1 MMSRFLVLVLSF
13 LGTSQGFGQ
22 TLIWER
28 FSPNIIPPPYVGADN
43 TWGDVIFP
51 LEDVNG
57 DGADDVLVSSRQSP
71 HNVTL
76 NQAGHVCVL
85 SGSDGAILYEWHG
98 PIAGAQQRA
107 YGVTG
112 DLDQDGA
119 GDFVMIKF
127 LPGQSY
133 GTLVSGA
140 TGADLPTLLPWFNL
154 TTPAGDV
161 TFDGI
166 PDFVV
171 AGQGGFIVYRGPA
184 GDPAAWSMPSLPWQ
198 ALLGKVNL
206 SVGDIDG
213 DGAADILAG
222 APGLSCTAFGG
233 SPFFIPLPGAA
244 YLYSGATGTVLHA
257 FSGTGLCDQFGVAVA
272 APGDYDGDGKLDLL
286 VAAEAEVLQVYS
298 SVSGALLATVPYQ
311 GAATSGYLPLTSV
324 GDVDADGLGDF
335 AVQTSTVA
343 TGGNYGFRLVRGG
356 VWTTMFE
363 VTESPFAGH
372 PGYSLAR
379 VNDINGDGSPDLA
392 VGVPKL
398 LFGLTQGSVRAYSL
412 LPDGVS
418 LFGSGCP
425 MADGVVPRIGAS
437 SKAVAGGTISVNV
450 SGVPPGQCA
459 LLMVGVSGASYGNIP
474 LPWNLA
480 TVGLPQCD
488 LLVSLDWYVAAFTD
502 AVAPGVGAKSITIQI
517 PTSVAGM
524 VFDGQWAVENPPGS
538 PSIIGMTGGLRI
550 HVF

>member
-1 MMSRFLVLVLSF
+1 VK
-13 LGTSQGFGQ
+13 SQFVILALTLLATTRGAGQ
-22 TLIWER
+22 AILWER
-28 FSPNIIPPPYVGADN
+28 FSPNTIPAPYVGTDFY
-43 TWGDVIFP
+43 WGDTIFP
-51 LEDVNG
+51 LLDVNG
-57 DGADDVLVSSRQSP
+57 DGADDVLVSSRNSP
-71 HNVTL
+71 NGIL
-76 NQAGHVCVL
+76 GQAGHVCVL
-85 SGSDGAILYEWHG
+85 SGADGTILYEWHG

-127 LPGQSY
+127 LPAQSY

-140 TGADLPTLLPWFNL
+140 TGADLPTLLPWYNL

-161 TFDGI
+161 SFDGI

-171 AGQGGFIVYRGPA
+171 AGQGGFVVYRGPA
-184 GDPAAWSMPSLPWQ
+184 GDPAAWTMPSIPWQ
-198 ALLGKVNL
+198 ALLGKVNV

-222 APGLSCTAFGG
+222 APGLNCTSWGG
-233 SPFFIPLPGAA
+233 LPVFIPLPGHA
-244 YLYSGATGTVLHA
+244 YLYSGATGIVLHT
-257 FSGTGLCDQFGVAVA
+257 FSGTGVCDEFGFAVA

-286 VAAEAEVLQVYS
+286 IAAQAEVLRVYS
-298 SVSGALLATVPYQ
+298 SVSGALLATVPFQ
-311 GAATSGYLPLTSV
+311 GLTTSGYLPLTSV
-324 GDVDADGLGDF
+324 GDVDADGFGDF
-335 AVQTSTVA
+335 AIVTSTVA
-343 TGGNYGFRLVRGG
+343 TGGNFGFRLVRGG
-356 VWTTMFE
+356 VWTTMYE

-379 VNDINGDGSPDLA
+379 VNDVNGDGSPDLA

-412 LPDGVS
+412 LPEGVS

-425 MADGVVPRIGAS
+425 MSTGVVPRIGAS

-459 LLMVGVSGASYGNIP
+459 FLMVGVSGAPYGNIP
-474 LPWNLA
+474 LPWNLSSL
-480 TVGLPQCD
+480 GLPQCD
-488 LLVSLDWYVAAFTD
+488 LLVSLDWYVATVTD
-502 AVAPGVGAKSITIQI
+502 AVSPGVGAKSLTLQI

-524 VFDGQWAVENPPGS
+524 VFEGQWAVENPPGPAS
-538 PSIIGMTGGLRI
+538 LIGMSGGLRVN
-550 HVF
+550 VF